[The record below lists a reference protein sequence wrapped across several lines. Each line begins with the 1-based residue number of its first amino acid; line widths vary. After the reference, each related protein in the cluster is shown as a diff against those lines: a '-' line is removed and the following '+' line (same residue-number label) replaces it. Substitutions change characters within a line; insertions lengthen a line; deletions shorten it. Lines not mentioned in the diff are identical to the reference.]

1 MTMLR
6 VYKSTMPSMSVILAN
21 GKPCI
26 FVNGYYRTDNPM
38 EIGTLDSEVKAG
50 HPHIFI
56 DPNEVEV
63 DSTLVD
69 PMAALR
75 HKIIEEYKASQEVA
89 AGDPNRDMGTSDQ
102 TTRLNVS
109 TSKDIADAAAGGSGM
124 PLAARLMNLNANKGA
139 ATLTT
144 PGTGVQG
151 GTGTVVSGTP
161 VDNVSKQ

>member
-75 HKIIEEYKASQEVA
+75 HKIIEEYKASQEAA

-102 TTRLNVS
+102 TQKLNVS
-109 TSKDIADAAAGGSGM
+109 TSADIAQAAAGGSGM
-124 PLAARLMNLNANKGA
+124 PLAARLMALTANKSGG
-139 ATLTT
+139 TLMT
-144 PGTGVQG
+144 PVPAVQG
-151 GTGTVVSGTP
+151 GAGEVTTGTT